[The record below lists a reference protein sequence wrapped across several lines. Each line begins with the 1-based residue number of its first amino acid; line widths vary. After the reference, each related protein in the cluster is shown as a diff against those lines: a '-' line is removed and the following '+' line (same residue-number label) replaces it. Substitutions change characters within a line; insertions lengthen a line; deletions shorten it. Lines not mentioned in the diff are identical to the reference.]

1 MHRAKLLIAATLFV
15 GVTLGGCA
23 TTPLPT
29 YDDLLVGI
37 DGGAT
42 PDPDA
47 LREAFVTLPDFAER
61 VGELGRLEQQA
72 LDVLSDQPIRL
83 GAVGEAILDT
93 YYGSLT
99 GHRALVKFY
108 EHLGSDEDA
117 HRHAAYAGTIADA
130 IQATGTGLPDAPYT
144 VITPTEA
151 RAFLIDHGQSPAGSL
166 YQVSDQEHP
175 FTLWIAAKPDRGR
188 METHFFDLG
197 YALEAARLSLPDEI
211 SPDEFTPMD
220 LIGALAPRGD
230 PAAQT
235 FIGYAFAHEER
246 LPEAVLW
253 LRQAAQSGNVLANLM
268 LARVHWS
275 RANTMETGPDRDEVL
290 ELVSGNYVQ
299 AVAAGS
305 DDAMFRLGALYI
317 TGELGE
323 GQTEAGI
330 ALVEQAVEVGN
341 IDAMLFLARSH
352 YQGLFLDRDIDL
364 SDRYYQKAAGQNDAD
379 AKLEYARFLL
389 DPGVERDFSA
399 LAYGWL
405 EEVADADN
413 AQAMLMLGNLSAKGV
428 FVEQDFRRAQR
439 WFRDAVG
446 SAPKDPS
453 IVNEVAWTL
462 TVSNLDGLRKPRYA
476 LRIMNGV
483 MEDNDIARRTP
494 AYLDTWAA
502 AHAANG
508 DFDRAVA
515 LQEEAVEQALINNAT
530 DVLDILR
537 EHLEAFRAGETISD
551 VVP

>member
-1 MHRAKLLIAATLFV
+1 MHRAKLLIAATLFF

-23 TTPLPT
+23 TTSPT
-29 YDDLLVGI
+29 YDDLLIGI
-37 DGGAT
+37 DDGIA
-42 PDPDA
+42 PDA
-47 LREAFVTLPDFAER
+47 AAVRRAFVELPDFAVR
-61 VGELGRLEQQA
+61 LGELGRLENQA
-72 LDVLSDQPIRL
+72 LEVLSDQPIRL
-83 GAVGEAILDT
+83 GAVGEAILDLC
-93 YYGSLT
+93 YGSLT
-99 GHRALVKFY
+99 GHQALEKFY
-108 EHLGSDEDA
+108 QYLGSDEDA
-117 HRHAAYAGTIADA
+117 ARHAAYADAIAEA
-130 IQATGTGLPDAPYT
+130 IQASGSGLPDQPYVVLT
-144 VITPTEA
+144 ATEA
-151 RAFLIDHGQSPAGSL
+151 KSFLVDRGQAPTGSL
-166 YQVSDQEHP
+166 YQVSDEDHP
-175 FTLWIAAKPDRGR
+175 LTLWIAAKPAVGR

-197 YALEAARLSLPDEI
+197 YALEAARRSLPAEI
-211 SPDEFTPMD
+211 PADEFGPMD

-275 RANTMETGPDRDEVL
+275 RASAMEAGVERDEVL
-290 ELVSGNYVQ
+290 ELVTGNYVQ

-317 TGELGE
+317 TGELGD
-323 GQTEAGI
+323 GQNDAGI

-341 IDAMLFLARSH
+341 VDAMLFLARTH
-352 YQGLFLDRDIDL
+352 YQGLFLDRDIGL
-364 SDRYYQKAAGQNDAD
+364 SDGYYQQAAAQNDAE

-389 DPGVERDFSA
+389 DPAVEVEFSA
-399 LAYGWL
+399 RAFGWL
-405 EEVADADN
+405 EEVADDDN
-413 AQAMLMLGNLSAKGV
+413 PQAMLLIGSLFAKGV
-428 FVEQDFRRAQR
+428 FVDRNYRQAQR
-439 WFRDAVG
+439 WFRDAVT
-446 SAPKDPS
+446 SAPSNPS

-462 TVSNLDGLRKPRYA
+462 SVSHLEDLRRPRYA
-476 LRIMNGV
+476 LKIMDDV
-483 MEDNDIARRTP
+483 MEANDVARRTP

-508 DFDRAVA
+508 RFDRAID
-515 LQEEAVEQALINNAT
+515 LQEEAVEQATINNAT